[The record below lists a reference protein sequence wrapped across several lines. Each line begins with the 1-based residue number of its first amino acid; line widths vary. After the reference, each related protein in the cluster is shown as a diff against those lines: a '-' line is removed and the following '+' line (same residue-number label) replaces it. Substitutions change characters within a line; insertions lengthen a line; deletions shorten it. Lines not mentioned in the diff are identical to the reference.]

1 MAIPSISETAE
12 QYINRVS
19 RIELDFVH
27 STLQECLNGC
37 IDESLVTRALDIVEA
52 YRDNPTTT
60 RTGGTTRYLR
70 IGSDDSKPLA

>member
-1 MAIPSISETAE
+1 MSSKTFETDE

-37 IDESLVTRALDIVEA
+37 IDEGMINTSIAIVEA

-60 RTGGTTRYLR
+60 RAGCTTRYLR
-70 IGSDDSKPLA
+70 IGDA

>member
-1 MAIPSISETAE
+1 MSNPIFETDE

-37 IDESLVTRALDIVEA
+37 IDEAMINKSLDIVEA
-52 YRDNPTTT
+52 YRNNPTTT
-60 RTGGTTRYLR
+60 R
-70 IGSDDSKPLA
+70 K